1 MAPIAPPPVDY
12 RCNYEKNVL
21 HFSDSRVK
29 WCHEK
34 MFIFI
39 LLAGGSVLGGCEFST
54 GIVGFVVSLSSIV
67 VFCIVGFGVVRTGIE
82 WPGVEIS
89 GVVDFVDI
97 ESGVV
102 FSTVA
107 SSLNIYWI
115 FKWSWF

>member
-97 ESGVV
+97 ESGVAS
-102 FSTVA
+102 STVA
-107 SSLNIYWI
+107 SS
-115 FKWSWF
+115 